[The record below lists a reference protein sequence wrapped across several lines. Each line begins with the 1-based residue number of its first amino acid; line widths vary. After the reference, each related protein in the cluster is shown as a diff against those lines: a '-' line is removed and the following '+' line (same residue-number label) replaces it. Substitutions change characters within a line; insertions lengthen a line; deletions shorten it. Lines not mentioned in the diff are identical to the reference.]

1 MVYSSPLWS
10 SPCAL
15 APPGASAQSEAQL
28 QPVGARQFMKWV
40 CLELQQES
48 TEAHLQTVWTLLR
61 DAHWVGFRVI
71 FSGHSG
77 YKVLSPASGIERAA
91 TQATL
96 AGLARLPAA
105 FSSPSTQHLIL
116 QSMY

>member
-1 MVYSSPLWS
+1 
-10 SPCAL
+10 
-15 APPGASAQSEAQL
+15 
-28 QPVGARQFMKWV
+28 MKRD

-61 DAHWVGFRVI
+61 DAHWAGFCVI
-71 FSGHSG
+71 LSGHSG

-96 AGLARLPAA
+96 AGSGRLPTA